1 MNDSDEGKTVSDV
14 PGLGSR
20 LRQARGLA
28 EYSQQEI
35 AALVGVVRESV
46 SYWENERRLPSAV
59 QLARL
64 AEAYGV
70 TTGSLLGMEPPPV
83 ADERHELVYRALRG
97 QTART
102 KAGMRRWL
110 TFLDEWAGLL
120 QSCVGA
126 LPSRA
131 KPPKREWRSAQPICD
146 LRLAPR
152 LAQEVRDYYG
162 LGSDA
167 IPELLAFLDR
177 QGVLVYRV
185 ALDRIEDDEGILG
198 ATYNHP
204 RLGACI
210 MVNTAATLGR
220 QTFTHAHEF
229 AHTLFHC
236 QSPVHVCRPRDPDG
250 AERFADAFAAHFLVP
265 GAALRRQVAQLPY
278 EEVASAFDVVALQR
292 YFRVSYATLLNRL
305 WSEGLLSPEQ
315 YDEYREYS
323 PGDLADRL
331 GLAHD
336 ESIPSG
342 QLSEISLGS
351 YPTSVLDR
359 VSALIRSDD
368 LSPAGA
374 ADLLQVPVEEILLD
388 LLAKPA
394 RATET
399 ELREFAELPEPILAR
414 RKRRNAAA

>member
-1 MNDSDEGKTVSDV
+1 MNAPIS
-14 PGLGSR
+14 LGAR
-20 LRQARGLA
+20 LRRSRELA
-28 EYSQQEI
+28 EYTQQEI
-35 AALVGVVRESV
+35 ADLLGVVREAV

-83 ADERHELVYRALRG
+83 ADEEHESIYRALRG

-102 KAGMRRWL
+102 KAGVRRWL
-110 TFLDEWAGLL
+110 TFLDEWADLL
-120 QSCVGA
+120 QACGGA
-126 LPSRA
+126 LPGRA
-131 KPPKREWRSAQPICD
+131 KPPQREWRSAQPIRD
-146 LRLAPR
+146 SRVAPR
-152 LAQEVRDYYG
+152 LAQAVRDYYG

-167 IPELLAFLDR
+167 IPDLPAFLDC

-185 ALDRIEDDEGILG
+185 ALDRIEGDEGILA

-204 RLGACI
+204 RLGGCI
-210 MVNTAATLGR
+210 LVNTAVTPGR
-220 QTFTHAHEF
+220 QTFTYAHEF
-229 AHTLFHC
+229 AHTLF
-236 QSPVHVCRPRDPDG
+236 QYQVPAHVCRPGDPDR

-265 GAALRRQVAQLPY
+265 GAALRTQVAQLPY
-278 EEVASAFDVVALQR
+278 AKVASAFEVVALQR

-305 WSEGLLSPEQ
+305 WSEGILSPEQ

-336 ESIPSG
+336 ESTLSG
-342 QLSEISLGS
+342 QSLRISLGS

-359 VSALIRSDD
+359 VSALITSEDLTLPGLLIFSKFRSRKSSSTYWRSQRGRPKQNHASLRNF
-368 LSPAGA
+368 LS
-374 ADLLQVPVEEILLD
+374 
-388 LLAKPA
+388 
-394 RATET
+394 R
-399 ELREFAELPEPILAR
+399 
-414 RKRRNAAA
+414 